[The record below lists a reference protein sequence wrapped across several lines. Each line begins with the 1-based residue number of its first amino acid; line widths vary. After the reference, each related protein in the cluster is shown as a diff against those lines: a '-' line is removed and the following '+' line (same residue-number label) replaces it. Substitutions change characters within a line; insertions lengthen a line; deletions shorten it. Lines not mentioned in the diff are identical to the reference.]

1 MALEIAADGRT
12 NRWKKIAFTNL
23 CEQPEPFNYKLF
35 FHGIF
40 KFNGAQL
47 DTSLLQ
53 GVIQLSDTIGR
64 RTSTLVT
71 GSPATTS

>member
-1 MALEIAADGRT
+1 MALEIAADGCT
-12 NRWKKIAFTNL
+12 NRWKKIAFANL
-23 CEQPEPFNYKLF
+23 CEQPEPFKLF